1 MGRAA
6 ALAFAREGALVVECD
21 RNVDAAEAT
30 VAAACTAGGTMVSLQ
45 PCQLNK
51 PAELAHTSAKA
62 GIIW

>member
-6 ALAFAREGALVVECD
+6 ALAFAREGAPVVGCD
-21 RNVDAAEAT
+21 RNVDAAEAA
-30 VAAACTAGGTMVSLQ
+30 VAACTAGGTMVSLQ